1 MLVKL
6 NEGLVAAA
14 AEGSIE
20 GICKLIDDGADVDCI
35 APAGNG
41 SSGGTPI
48 ALPSVFFC
56 NILTGTALHQA
67 SRYGHEDAVRALIE
81 VARLV
86 QCGACEG
93 HTCFAAAC
101 VR

>member
-41 SSGGTPI
+41 SSGGTLI
-48 ALPSVFFC
+48 TLPSVFFV
-56 NILTGTALHQA
+56 T
-67 SRYGHEDAVRALIE
+67 S
-81 VARLV
+81 
-86 QCGACEG
+86 
-93 HTCFAAAC
+93 
-101 VR
+101 